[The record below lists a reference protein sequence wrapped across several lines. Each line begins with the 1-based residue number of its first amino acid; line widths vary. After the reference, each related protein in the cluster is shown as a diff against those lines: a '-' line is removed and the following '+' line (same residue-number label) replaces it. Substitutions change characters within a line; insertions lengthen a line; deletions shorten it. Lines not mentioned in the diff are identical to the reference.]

1 MRKLKKGSVIGGVVL
16 GLALTG
22 YGAWCIYKKCCP
34 EDAYDMKNDMKKGM
48 KKMKKDVE
56 KSIENMM

>member
-1 MRKLKKGSVIGGVVL
+1 MIELKKGSVIGGVAL

-34 EDAYDMKNDMKKGM
+34 ECANDMKNDMKKNV

>member
-1 MRKLKKGSVIGGVVL
+1 MIRLKKGSIITGVAL

-22 YGAWCIYKKCCP
+22 YGAWCMYKKYCP
-34 EDAYDMKNDMKKGM
+34 ECANDMKKDM
-48 KKMKKDVE
+48 KRNMKRMTKDVE

>member
-1 MRKLKKGSVIGGVVL
+1 MIILKKGSIIGGVAI
-16 GLALTG
+16 GLAVAG

-34 EDAYDMKNDMKKGM
+34 ECANDMKKDMKKNM
-48 KKMKKDVE
+48 KKMTKDVE

>member
-48 KKMKKDVE
+48 KK
-56 KSIENMM
+56 

>member
-1 MRKLKKGSVIGGVVL
+1 MRKSGIIGGIAI

-22 YGAWCIYKKCCP
+22 YGAWCMYKRFCP
-34 EDAYDMKNDMKKGM
+34 ECAYDVKKDI
-48 KKMKKDVE
+48 KKMTRDVE